1 MDALPE
7 VFGPVRAVPVRASR
21 SSGFG
26 SLGNRSQARK
36 KGLRSLGRGAVEV
49 SHVKMSEHSEP
60 EPADPGI
67 DVSGPIERLDEQE
80 CWTLLTQAR
89 FGRIALAAVG
99 DLDIFPI
106 NFVVER
112 PSLVF
117 RTAEGTKLVESVIT
131 DLVAIEADD
140 RDERSGVA
148 WSVVAKGT
156 PQVLER
162 FDDIYL
168 AQRLDIRPWVAGLP
182 KELFVRVRV
191 RSISG
196 RRFHADRPDDGRD

>member
-1 MDALPE
+1 MILRAAIERTGRHRRNRPSVL
-7 VFGPVRAVPVRASR
+7 GPW
-21 SSGFG
+21 
-26 SLGNRSQARK
+26 
-36 KGLRSLGRGAVEV
+36 SLGRNEFAVSDGE
-49 SHVKMSEHSEP
+49 MDEYSEP
-60 EPADPGI
+60 VPAKAG
-67 DVSGPIERLDEQE
+67 VSGPVERLDEQE
-80 CWTLLTQAR
+80 CWKLLAQAK

-106 NFVVER
+106 NFVVDG

-131 DLVAIEADD
+131 DLVAVEADD
-140 RDERSGVA
+140 RDERTGIA
-148 WSVVAKGT
+148 WSVVAKGV

-162 FDDIYL
+162 FDDIYR
-168 AQRLDIRPWVAGLP
+168 AQRLDIRPWITGRS

-196 RRFHADRPDDGRD
+196 RRFHAARPRDASGQE